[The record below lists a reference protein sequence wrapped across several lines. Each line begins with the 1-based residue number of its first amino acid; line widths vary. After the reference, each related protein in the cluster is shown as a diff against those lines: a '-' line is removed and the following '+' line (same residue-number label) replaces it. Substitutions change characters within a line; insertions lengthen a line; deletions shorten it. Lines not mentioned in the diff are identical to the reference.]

1 MNFLDNFVL
10 PQSSEHIELLHYILM
25 LIMFLFIPFI
35 SILFG
40 GTVLSIYYRRR
51 GLNEKNPLFLRFAH
65 DVIETLTINK
75 SLGIILGIVP
85 LLTSVLIF
93 AQLLHNTESPAV
105 YYLLISFVLTAIS
118 VILIYTY
125 RYSVI
130 FSGLFDSIKNIIPE
144 DNNTS
149 EIIKNY
155 RDGSRALSY
164 RSGRYGLLLL
174 FVALYLFVAGISNAL
189 YPLFSFEVIVRFLQ
203 FLSAA
208 FTVTGGAIFFS
219 FFYWDGGK
227 KIEDD
232 NYRAFIKKIAI
243 NITFTGAIVQPL
255 FLTYDFI
262 ALPSFALSGAVFTY
276 GMIAILL
283 LFIVYHLL
291 YSMIRDSNLNMSGPV
306 FYVLIFSMLGVIVKD
321 QLAMGNA
328 TKPNAVILNA
338 KYTEY
343 LKELTGENKLAAVVS
358 GEQIYKNIC
367 SSCHSFD
374 HKIVG
379 PPYKQTLPKY
389 EGKLDQLVAFI
400 RNPTKKNP
408 DYPSM
413 PNPALKPAE
422 AQAIAEWLLKTY
434 KTK

>member
-1 MNFLDNFVL
+1 
-10 PQSSEHIELLHYILM
+10 
-25 LIMFLFIPFI
+25 MFFFIPFI

-40 GTVLSIYYRRR
+40 GTVLSIYFRRR
-51 GLNEKNPLFLRFAH
+51 GLSENNPMFIRIAH

-75 SLGIILGIVP
+75 SIGIILGIVP

-93 AQLLHNTESPAV
+93 AQLLHNTESPAI
-105 YYLLISFVLTAIS
+105 YYIFISFILTTIS

-130 FSGLFDSIKNIIPE
+130 FSGLFDSIKNVIPE
-144 DNNTS
+144 DDNTS
-149 EIIKNY
+149 ELIKNY
-155 RDGSRALSY
+155 RDGSRKLSY

-174 FVALYLFVAGISNAL
+174 FVALYLFVAGISNSL
-189 YPLFSFEVIVRFLQ
+189 YSLFSFEVIVRFLQ

-208 FTVTGGAIFFS
+208 LTVTGGAIFFA

-227 KIEDD
+227 HIDD
-232 NYRAFIKKIAI
+232 EHYRTFIKKIAM
-243 NITFTGAIVQPL
+243 NITFTGAIVQPI

-283 LFIVYHLL
+283 LFIAYHLL
-291 YSMIRDSNLNMSGPV
+291 YSMIRDANLKMSGPV
-306 FYVLIFSMLGVIVKD
+306 FYVLIFSMLGVIIKD

-328 TKPNAVILNA
+328 TKPNSVILAA
-338 KYTEY
+338 KYDVY
-343 LKELTGENKLAAVVS
+343 LKELTGENKLTAVVS
-358 GEQIYKNIC
+358 GEQIFKNIC

>member
-10 PQSSEHIELLHYILM
+10 PQSSEHIELLHYLLM
-25 LIMFLFIPFI
+25 LIMFLFVPFI

-40 GTVLSIYYRRR
+40 GTALSIYYRRM
-51 GLNEKNPLFLRFAH
+51 GLNEKNPMFLRFAH

-75 SLGIILGIVP
+75 SMGIIIGIVP
-85 LLTSVLIF
+85 LLTSILIY
-93 AQLLHNTESPAV
+93 AQLLHSTESSTV
-105 YYLLISFVLTAIS
+105 YYLLFSSMLTAFS
-118 VILIYTY
+118 VILIYTF

-155 RDGSRALSY
+155 RDGSRALSI
-164 RSGRYGLLLL
+164 RSGRYGLIFL
-174 FVALYLFVAGISNAL
+174 FVALYLLVAAISNAL

-203 FLSAA
+203 FIAAA
-208 FTVTGGAIFFS
+208 FTITGGAIFFA

-227 KIEDD
+227 NIEDD
-232 NYRAFIKKIAI
+232 NYRAFVKKIAI
-243 NITFTGAIVQPL
+243 NITFTGALIQPI

-283 LFIVYHLL
+283 LFIAYHLL
-291 YSMIRDSNLNMSGPV
+291 YSMIRDSNLKMSGLV
-306 FYVLIFSMLGVIVKD
+306 FYVLIFSMFCVIVKN

-328 TKPNAVILNA
+328 TKPNTVILAA

-343 LKELTGENKLAAVVS
+343 LKRYFWRK
-358 GEQIYKNIC
+358 
-367 SSCHSFD
+367 
-374 HKIVG
+374 
-379 PPYKQTLPKY
+379 
-389 EGKLDQLVAFI
+389 
-400 RNPTKKNP
+400 
-408 DYPSM
+408 
-413 PNPALKPAE
+413 
-422 AQAIAEWLLKTY
+422 
-434 KTK
+434 

>member
-1 MNFLDNFVL
+1 MNFLDSFVL

-51 GLNEKNPLFLRFAH
+51 GLNEKNPLFFRFAH

-75 SLGIILGIVP
+75 SIGIILGIVP

-105 YYLLISFVLTAIS
+105 YYLLFSFILTAIS

-149 EIIKNY
+149 ELIKNY
-155 RDGSRALSY
+155 RDGSLALSY
-164 RSGRYGLLLL
+164 RSGRYGLLFL
-174 FVALYLFVAGISNAL
+174 FVALYLFVAGISNTL
-189 YPLFSFEVIVRFLQ
+189 YTLFSFEVIVRFLQ

-243 NITFTGAIVQPL
+243 NITFTGALIQPL

-283 LFIVYHLL
+283 LFIAYHLL
-291 YSMIRDSNLNMSGPV
+291 YSMIRDSNLKMSGPV

-328 TKPNAVILNA
+328 TKPNSVILSA

-343 LKELTGENKLAAVVS
+343 LKEITGENKLIVVAN

-422 AQAIAEWLLKTY
+422 AQAVAEWLLKTY